1 MPLLAQ
7 RVCCLLAGITLAATA
22 IAPGSALAVPAQ
34 GTPPPPPKTTPQ
46 RKSQFF
52 AGNGKARLK
61 VQEWRN
67 YWRQK
72 PAPASTTTS
81 WRNYWQS
88 PAPASTAGTDPKK
101 IQGSLSYFQR
111 NGPSVPLCSA
121 PGEPVCPT
129 GDDKLPSAPPS
140 QQPAPAKVDPQVI
153 IQEAVAT
160 LELELPV
167 VDPKVGP
174 DPSLNRW
181 NIAPVNL
188 PIWLWLDE
196 PDVMTKSVNQ
206 QGIEIDMVARRTR
219 VVFDMG
225 NGDKVKCTRMSRWRK
240 PLSDAE
246 LNRPSPNCGYRYRK
260 LPKQKGAGFMM
271 NVTVEWT
278 VTWSALGQTG
288 TVPLTTTGSR
298 HMPVGELQSVI
309 VPNRTPHPQPS

>member
-7 RVCCLLAGITLAATA
+7 RVCCLLAGIALAATA
-22 IAPGSALAVPAQ
+22 IAPGSALAAPAQ

-46 RKSQFF
+46 RKSRFF

-61 VQEWRN
+61 VQERRVQWR
-67 YWRQK
+67 RR
-72 PAPASTTTS
+72 PAPASTT
-81 WRNYWQS
+81 
-88 PAPASTAGTDPKK
+88 PATAPSAAGTHTDPKK
-101 IQGSLSYFQR
+101 IQGPFAFRRAGDPQI
-111 NGPSVPLCSA
+111 PLCSM

-129 GDDKLPSAPPS
+129 GDEKLPSAPPS

-160 LELELPV
+160 LELELPA

-181 NIAPVNL
+181 NIVPVNL

-196 PDVMTKSVNQ
+196 PDALTKSVNQ

-260 LPKQKGAGFMM
+260 LPKQEGAGFMM

-288 TVPLTTTGSR
+288 TVPLTMTGSR
-298 HMPVGELQSVI
+298 HMPVGELQTVI
-309 VPNRTPHPQPS
+309 VPNRTPSPQPS

>member
-1 MPLLAQ
+1 MSILTKVKLAMSGVLLVVPLFVLQGGPAWPKPDPTPCNMTAGRETGGAQ
-7 RVCCLLAGITLAATA
+7 WVSTSCRRTDPPTST
-22 IAPGSALAVPAQ
+22 PPRGSATGTTGGQ
-34 GTPPPPPKTTPQ
+34 G
-46 RKSQFF
+46 
-52 AGNGKARLK
+52 
-61 VQEWRN
+61 
-67 YWRQK
+67 
-72 PAPASTTTS
+72 PAPTAPETMSAKDRICSGLGERGAEDKIEDICRTTLT
-81 WRNYWQS
+81 
-88 PAPASTAGTDPKK
+88 PIPTA
-101 IQGSLSYFQR
+101 Q
-111 NGPSVPLCSA
+111 
-121 PGEPVCPT
+121 PVSEEVVRAAA
-129 GDDKLPSAPPS
+129 L
-140 QQPAPAKVDPQVI
+140 Q
-153 IQEAVAT
+153 
-160 LELELPV
+160 LELPV

-181 NIAPVNL
+181 NITPVNL

-196 PDVMTKSVNQ
+196 PDALTKSVTQ
-206 QGIEIDMVARRTR
+206 QGIEINMVARRTR

-278 VTWSALGQTG
+278 VTWYALGQTG
-288 TVPLTTTGSR
+288 TIPLTTTGSR